1 MHFDYDSLSK
11 AQFCEKK
18 LTKQLPLPERSDSP
32 VVRNSRTSKSKLK
45 LIAQESLFLE
55 NRDYSK
61 LLNHGVSAMIRVKN
75 EGNNIYDVLGSI
87 QNCFDEIVV
96 IDNNSTDST
105 ISEINRAIMKY
116 PTLKSKLKLRH
127 YKFEIAKCGLENFLE
142 PQNSPKSLASYYNYS
157 LKQCSFSKVC
167 KWDGDMF
174 LPVTMEKSFQDY
186 LKRIASEQPSDDM
199 STVFGIMEG
208 VTVYKGRDSKY
219 YAHKTKSEKEV
230 RIFEN
235 IPGVFFV
242 KEILREQIFS
252 IHKIHNII
260 SDSTTFVELKDTNLD
275 EFDHCSTSE
284 PLGLSPRKSMEINDF
299 NLIRLTTQNNDED
312 AIKSILQAHGFE
324 EIDPTYLRISD

>member
-1 MHFDYDSLSK
+1 MY
-11 AQFCEKK
+11 EK
-18 LTKQLPLPERSDSP
+18 
-32 VVRNSRTSKSKLK
+32 
-45 LIAQESLFLE
+45 
-55 NRDYSK
+55 
-61 LLNHGVSAMIRVKN
+61 
-75 EGNNIYDVLGSI
+75 
-87 QNCFDEIVV
+87 
-96 IDNNSTDST
+96 
-105 ISEINRAIMKY
+105 
-116 PTLKSKLKLRH
+116 
-127 YKFEIAKCGLENFLE
+127 FLE

-260 SDSTTFVELKDTNLD
+260 SDSATFVELKDTNLD

-284 PLGLSPRKSMEINDF
+284 PLGLSPRKSIEINDF